1 MSITV
6 KIGFLC
12 SLRAKDKTRPNVVL
26 IKTHA
31 VLRESVISKAALS
44 CFLDPS
50 SFSDFG
56 NHCTEQ
62 AN

>member
-12 SLRAKDKTRPNVVL
+12 SLRAKEKTRPNVL
-26 IKTHA
+26 LMKTHV
-31 VLRESVISKAALS
+31 VLRELVISKAALS

-50 SFSDFG
+50 NFG